1 MPKEILPE
9 EVELQAQDLNPSD
22 GVDIQML
29 QDGGAIVDFDPQAG
43 AMQGAEIHT
52 ANLAE
57 FLDEDDLTMLAS
69 EVLEAYDECASSRD
83 EWEQSYK
90 KGLDL
95 LGLNTKTG
103 QNHFKAHQ
111 VQHTLFLQKQSHS
124 FKRKPTKNSC
134 QQVVLL
140 EHRS

>member
-57 FLDEDDLTMLAS
+57 FLDEDDLTMLRQS
-69 EVLEAYDECASSRD
+69 FEAYDECASSRD

-90 KGLDL
+90 RIRPAW
-95 LGLNTKTG
+95 
-103 QNHFKAHQ
+103 F
-111 VQHTLFLQKQSHS
+111 
-124 FKRKPTKNSC
+124 
-134 QQVVLL
+134 
-140 EHRS
+140 